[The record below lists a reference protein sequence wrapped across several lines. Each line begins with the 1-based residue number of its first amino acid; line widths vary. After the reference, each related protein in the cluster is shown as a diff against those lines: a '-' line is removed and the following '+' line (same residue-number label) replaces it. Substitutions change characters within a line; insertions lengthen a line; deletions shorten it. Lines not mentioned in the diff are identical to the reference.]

1 MSMGNHW
8 QSFYYYLVQNPVY
21 DKRSPAG
28 PLHLMNNAVANS
40 KNIQS
45 DDYMETV
52 LIRTGNTHQPVSVE
66 ELPDSVVS

>member
-28 PLHLMNNAVANS
+28 PLHLMNNAVASS
-40 KNIQS
+40 KNI
-45 DDYMETV
+45 
-52 LIRTGNTHQPVSVE
+52 
-66 ELPDSVVS
+66 